1 MQTNKL
7 IEVREYLNCE
17 EGLKVETWERM
28 PFLMSLAQQYKE
40 CLRDDELPQSV
51 GDQLPANAARLD
63 TIAEVTEVTNCTDE
77 RSEEELE
84 LSGLVRSYRE
94 FNRK

>member
-40 CLRDDELPQSV
+40 CPRDDELPQSV

-63 TIAEVTEVTNCTDE
+63 TIAEVESSCTDE